1 MKREWFET
9 LLTTPLNSK
18 VAVMKKLIVSL
29 CVLSLLAGCAT
40 QIPPEALQFQP
51 DTLANRQ
58 LQSRKY
64 DIKSEKELLTAS
76 NNVLQDMGFNLDES
90 NMPLGVIV
98 ASKNRDATDSGQIA
112 GAILMAALFR
122 VQTNYDKDQKI
133 RASLVTKPAATNNP
147 IQVDVTT
154 KTGKQ
159 VKFGQ
164 PVEAPSGYV
173 VRVTFQRL
181 VWNQKGVL
189 SKIEG
194 INDPEIYQEFFDK
207 LSKSIFLQAQ
217 NVE

>member
-1 MKREWFET
+1 
-9 LLTTPLNSK
+9 
-18 VAVMKKLIVSL
+18 MKKIIS
-29 CVLSLLAGCAT
+29 CIAIIAMLAGCAS

-76 NNVLQDMGFNLDES
+76 NNVLQDMGFGLDES
-90 NMPLGVIV
+90 NMQLGVIV
-98 ASKNRDATDSGQIA
+98 ASKNRDATDAGQIA
-112 GAILMAALFR
+112 GAVLLAALFR
-122 VQTNYDKDQKI
+122 VQASYDKDQKI
-133 RASLVTKPAATNNP
+133 RASLVTKPATTNNP
-147 IQVDVTT
+147 IQVDVKT
-154 KTGKQ
+154 KAGKQ
-159 VKFGQ
+159 IKFDQ
-164 PVEAPSGYV
+164 PVESNNGFV

-189 SKIEG
+189 TKIEG

>member
-1 MKREWFET
+1 
-9 LLTTPLNSK
+9 
-18 VAVMKKLIVSL
+18 MKKIISCVAIVAM
-29 CVLSLLAGCAT
+29 LAGCAA

-76 NNVLQDMGFNLDES
+76 NNVLQDMGFGLDES

-98 ASKNRDATDSGQIA
+98 ASKNRDATDGGQIA
-112 GAILMAALFR
+112 GAILLAALFR
-122 VQTNYDKDQKI
+122 VQASYDKDQKI
-133 RASLVTKPAATNNP
+133 RASLVTKPAATNNS

-154 KTGKQ
+154 KTGKL
-159 VKFGQ
+159 VKFNQ
-164 PVEAPSGYV
+164 PVEANNGYV

-181 VWNQKGVL
+181 VWNQRGVL
-189 SKIEG
+189 TKIEG

>member
-1 MKREWFET
+1 
-9 LLTTPLNSK
+9 
-18 VAVMKKLIVSL
+18 MKKIISCVAIVAM
-29 CVLSLLAGCAT
+29 LAGCAAG
-40 QIPPEALQFQP
+40 IPPEALQFQP

-90 NMPLGVIV
+90 NMQLGVIV
-98 ASKNRDATDSGQIA
+98 ASKNRDATDAGQVA

-122 VQTNYDKDQKI
+122 VQANYDKDQKI

-154 KTGKQ
+154 KSGKQ
-159 VKFGQ
+159 VKFNQQVDSGN
-164 PVEAPSGYV
+164 GYV